1 MEPRLIEHR
10 SLLHTEVQRFARG
23 TNRKS
28 QQRRGARPTGIV
40 RLVKAPFRRTQPAPT
55 ENAAPPGTE
64 QPTVV
69 APPLDLAA
77 TQVTPAAPATQL
89 DPPPT
94 APPDPAPRTGN
105 RAKLRRRM
113 RYLRRAH
120 ELGLRDL
127 GGLVFDLHRF
137 GRRNDQLV
145 VGKLQALEAVDTEL
159 RAIERVLGAHR
170 EVIELR
176 EPGITACVR
185 CGGLH
190 GTDARFCPSCGTQV
204 DGLVAVGGAPAPAAP
219 SAEPAPAP
227 APTPAPAPA
236 ATPVAAPPVPATGPA
251 PAAPPLWSVP
261 QPTEEHSVPETS
273 PPFTAPQPG
282 SPADPPSAAPPP
294 DPAP

>member
-1 MEPRLIEHR
+1 MLLHR
-10 SLLHTEVQRFARG
+10 SSPLHTEVQRISYG
-23 TNRKS
+23 TNWELQR
-28 QQRRGARPTGIV
+28 RRGARTAGIV
-40 RLVKAPFRRTQPAPT
+40 SPVKAPFRRSQPA
-55 ENAAPPGTE
+55 APETDPSTGAEAPSSVE

-69 APPLDLAA
+69 APPLDLS
-77 TQVTPAAPATQL
+77 AAPATAPPAAPL
-89 DPPPT
+89 DPPPFAPA
-94 APPDPAPRTGN
+94 APPSAGGN

-145 VGKLQALEAVDTEL
+145 VGKLQALETVDAEL

-170 EVIELR
+170 DVLELR

-185 CGGLH
+185 CGALH

-204 DGLVAVGGAPAPAAP
+204 DGLVAVGGAPAAAAPATSEAPPMPAAP
-219 SAEPAPAP
+219 V
-227 APTPAPAPA
+227 TPAPGPAP
-236 ATPVAAPPVPATGPA
+236 APPVPASGPA

-261 QPTEEHSVPETS
+261 QPTAEHDVVAEPA
-273 PPFTAPQPG
+273 PFAAPDNP
-282 SPADPPSAAPPP
+282 DPPTAVTPPEP
-294 DPAP
+294 TP